1 MYSQIIKLD
10 NGKIK
15 LYINTSKEQ
24 HDWVI
29 TSLTSQGF
37 RNDSQIDKKSDKV
50 YDVWFLYQDDKFL
63 SKGV

>member
-37 RNDSQIDKKSDKV
+37 RNDTQIDKKADKV